1 MHIHEKGARLTAA
14 LSQRLRSAAPVIL
27 FYVTQFVLVFSLFG
41 SQYAMVLS
49 GSTTLFQLF
58 RKRRNDRRTYIQL
71 FFIPFVLCLLA
82 FLASQALWLC
92 LLLNFTV
99 PFFLVLW
106 KSSQFDP
113 KGYLGFAMT
122 FVFLELRPPALEELP
137 MQLLVVAFCHG
148 LLLGALALYAR
159 LCHVSDPV
167 LEIPASLDRL
177 AQLLEQISRQ
187 PPGQEVYR
195 ELYHT
200 AQHLHQLGFDRRRLL
215 HLPDQ
220 RRNQYHLLA
229 LLFRRTSYLI
239 DDGRGQE
246 GLDPELFSRTISQ
259 LAAVT
264 ARCARAEGPEAR
276 EALLLRLRSML
287 ERDDLPQGRL
297 RIFYRDALRTLC
309 LLCQEP
315 AAPASRLPWR
325 RVPWREVLLDFRQRC
340 SVDRFEFRFALQLG
354 VVVAFSCT
362 ASFLWDVEHA
372 YWFPLHSFLLLQ
384 PSYEDSA
391 HRMVTRPIGTALG
404 CILVHLVYPHLSG
417 VLSVFAFSLV
427 MISLMYCCTPGT
439 WVHPIFSTSFA
450 LTMATLT
457 LEATEAIQLRL
468 LYLGLAVSL
477 VLIVN
482 SLLFPNRKEQQF
494 QSNLRELCRLQSVYW
509 GMVRRRLRGPMD
521 PSFSYELLSQFHL
534 VHHAAYLYAKELPEA
549 DRRYYRSIL
558 LTTWAMFARLEQVAG
573 MVQSELVPEEDMG
586 PLDQLA
592 GQAAAH
598 IFPLQLSLARLSPA
612 DIRQRELRV
621 LLGRYLDDGRKL
633 LVLVH
638 EGARRPAGAPS

>member
-1 MHIHEKGARLTAA
+1 MHIHEKGARLAAA

-27 FYVTQFVLVFSLFG
+27 FYITQFVLVFSLFG

-58 RKRRNDRRTYIQL
+58 RKRRNDHRTYIQL

-229 LLFRRTSYLI
+229 LLL
-239 DDGRGQE
+239 
-246 GLDPELFSRTISQ
+246 SRIVAMSF
-259 LAAVT
+259 
-264 ARCARAEGPEAR
+264 CEP
-276 EALLLRLRSML
+276 RS
-287 ERDDLPQGRL
+287 
-297 RIFYRDALRTLC
+297 C
-309 LLCQEP
+309 L
-315 AAPASRLPWR
+315 
-325 RVPWREVLLDFRQRC
+325 
-340 SVDRFEFRFALQLG
+340 
-354 VVVAFSCT
+354 
-362 ASFLWDVEHA
+362 
-372 YWFPLHSFLLLQ
+372 
-384 PSYEDSA
+384 
-391 HRMVTRPIGTALG
+391 
-404 CILVHLVYPHLSG
+404 
-417 VLSVFAFSLV
+417 
-427 MISLMYCCTPGT
+427 
-439 WVHPIFSTSFA
+439 
-450 LTMATLT
+450 
-457 LEATEAIQLRL
+457 
-468 LYLGLAVSL
+468 
-477 VLIVN
+477 N
-482 SLLFPNRKEQQF
+482 
-494 QSNLRELCRLQSVYW
+494 
-509 GMVRRRLRGPMD
+509 
-521 PSFSYELLSQFHL
+521 
-534 VHHAAYLYAKELPEA
+534 
-549 DRRYYRSIL
+549 
-558 LTTWAMFARLEQVAG
+558 
-573 MVQSELVPEEDMG
+573 
-586 PLDQLA
+586 
-592 GQAAAH
+592 
-598 IFPLQLSLARLSPA
+598 
-612 DIRQRELRV
+612 
-621 LLGRYLDDGRKL
+621 
-633 LVLVH
+633 
-638 EGARRPAGAPS
+638 